1 MRLEGGTRSLTRQ
14 VRDRGLETLV
24 VGRDGAAYSPDR
36 WMQSATFRSGDQEN
50 LLIADNRTRH
60 YQEGGRLTRY
70 GLAWLA
76 WGPRRRRG

>member
-1 MRLEGGTRSLTRQ
+1 
-14 VRDRGLETLV
+14 
-24 VGRDGAAYSPDR
+24 
-36 WMQSATFRSGDQEN
+36 MQSATYRSGEQEN

-76 WGPRRRRG
+76 WGPRRRRR